1 MAVKQELEEMGFRI
15 LNASRTELY
24 LSMHFMGASLNSLG
38 FVMDLRTTT
47 VGTDAAYIR
56 FNPNYLLQ
64 MYLNQP
70 HMVNRTYMH
79 MLMHC
84 LFRHMFSSREHKD
97 ADLWDISCDIAVES
111 VIDSMDYPAIWRL
124 QSDYRDRWYE
134 RLNNDVKILTAE
146 RIYQYF
152 MEIKRDPY
160 EEERLKKEFSR
171 CDHSFWDRM
180 QDEQDSD
187 KGSNENKNNP
197 QDPDA
202 DPNRDSQEDPDNTRE
217 TEQEGRNLKPVD
229 NPKEEEW
236 KKNAKRVQAEI
247 EMTGKEHSREIGSL
261 ERILQ
266 FQHRKRT
273 DYREFLR
280 RFAVVREEAVIDMDS
295 FDYGFY
301 NYGMQL
307 YGNMPLI
314 EENEFREARRIDE
327 LVIVIDTSASCQDT
341 LVQEFLNETAQIL
354 ESTETFFHKVNIHLI
369 ECDDQVQ
376 NDVVITSLR
385 DMEKYSKGFS
395 VKGGY
400 GTDFRPA
407 FNYVEELRRRGEIEN
422 LKGLMY
428 FTDGFGIYPDKPTDY
443 DTAFV
448 FWKDEEMGDDKVP
461 SWAIKLYI

>member
-1 MAVKQELEEMGFRI
+1 MALKQELEEMGFRI

-24 LSMHFMGASLNSLG
+24 LSMHFMGSSLNSLG
-38 FVMDLRTTT
+38 FIMDLRTTT

-70 HMVNRTYMH
+70 HLVNRTYMH

-84 LFRHMFSSREHKD
+84 LFRHMFSAREHKD
-97 ADLWDISCDIAVES
+97 AELWDISCDIAVES

-152 MEIKRDPY
+152 METRCDPY

-180 QDEQDSD
+180 QDEQDPGRD
-187 KGSNENKNNP
+187 NRNKN
-197 QDPDA
+197 
-202 DPNRDSQEDPDNTRE
+202 DPNQNSENPDNTRE
-217 TEQEGRNLKPVD
+217 TEQEGRSLKPVD
-229 NPKEEEW
+229 NPREEEW

-247 EMTGKEHSREIGSL
+247 EMTGREHSAELGSL
-261 ERILQ
+261 ERVLR

-273 DYREFLR
+273 DYRDFLR
-280 RFAVVREEAVIDMDS
+280 RFAVVREEAAIDMDS

-301 NYGMQL
+301 YYGMQL

-327 LVIVIDTSASCQDT
+327 LVIVIDTSASCQKT
-341 LVQEFLNETAQIL
+341 LVQEFLNETARIL
-354 ESTETFFHKVNIHLI
+354 ESSETFFHKINIHLL

-376 NDVVITSLR
+376 NDVVITSQR
-385 DMEKYSKGFS
+385 DMEKYSTGFS

-407 FNYVEELRRRGEIEN
+407 FNYVEELRQKGDIEN